1 MIKINLLV
9 AKKEKKRAGGRREI
23 LVLIVSVVILVI
35 LLIFIQWSINREKG
49 ELLAKIESTKK
60 EINYYKSLAPE
71 VQKAKEAQ
79 RVLQEKLNI
88 INTLSKERG
97 SPAKILEQ
105 LSINKPERIQIES
118 LKKGGT
124 KLEIEGIA
132 LDDETIANFMTN
144 LRKSMMFKNVDL
156 IISEQIIQSQ
166 IKLKK
171 FILSCEIVLM

>member
-9 AKKEKKRAGGRREI
+9 AKKEKKRVGGRREI

-60 EINYYKSLAPE
+60 EINYYKSLTPE